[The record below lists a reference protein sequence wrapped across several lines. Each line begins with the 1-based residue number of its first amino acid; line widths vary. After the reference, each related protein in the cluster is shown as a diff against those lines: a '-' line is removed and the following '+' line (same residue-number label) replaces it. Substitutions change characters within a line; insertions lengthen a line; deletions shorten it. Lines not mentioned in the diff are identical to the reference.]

1 MSENNLSDIISS
13 LAANKDFASIVE
25 RVKESGDISSIFGE
39 VASLLGTDGE
49 NGGAKSENGGA
60 KSENITQLEDSLQER
75 STEDTKNNTQE
86 IGAES
91 EDTDSEDADSESQK
105 AGELLGKTGGKGDEF
120 DTGSLLSG
128 ILPLFAR
135 SITENSALLLALK
148 PYLSKKRC
156 ELIDSIIKISKLAS
170 IVSLAK

>member
-13 LAANKDFASIVE
+13 LAANKDFASMVE

-49 NGGAKSENGGA
+49 NGGAKSEN
-60 KSENITQLEDSLQER
+60 ITQLEDSLQEG

-91 EDTDSEDADSESQK
+91 EDTDSEAQK
-105 AGELLGKTGGKGDEF
+105 AGALLGKTGGKGDEF
-120 DTGSLLSG
+120 DTGSLLG
-128 ILPLFAR
+128 GLLPIFAR

>member
-13 LAANKDFASIVE
+13 LAANKDFASMVE

-49 NGGAKSENGGA
+49 NGGAKSENV
-60 KSENITQLEDSLQER
+60 TQVKDSVQET
-75 STEDTKNNTQE
+75 SV
-86 IGAES
+86 A
-91 EDTDSEDADSESQK
+91 DTDEHAQETGEESK
-105 AGELLGKTGGKGDEF
+105 DTDNEAHAAGLLLGKESESGGGGSGF
-120 DTGSLLSG
+120 DIGSLLG
-128 ILPLFAR
+128 GLLPLFAR

-148 PYLSKKRC
+148 PYLNKKRC
-156 ELIDSIIKISKLAS
+156 ELIDSIIKISKLAG

>member
-13 LAANKDFASIVE
+13 LAANKDFASMVE
-25 RVKESGDISSIFGE
+25 RVKESGDISSILGE

-49 NGGAKSENGGA
+49 NGGAKSENSGA

-91 EDTDSEDADSESQK
+91 EDTDSEAKK

-128 ILPLFAR
+128 ILPIFAR

>member
-13 LAANKDFASIVE
+13 LAANKDFASMVE

-49 NGGAKSENGGA
+49 NSGAKSENSGA
-60 KSENITQLEDSLQER
+60 KSENITQSEDSLQET
-75 STEDTKNNTQE
+75 STEDTINNTQE

-91 EDTDSEDADSESQK
+91 EDTDSEAQK
-105 AGELLGKTGGKGDEF
+105 AGVVLGKTGGKGDEF